1 MKTKDYTFTENEI
14 MALRDT
20 TELAYF
26 TNKGKE
32 ELPLSPIIL
41 ERNKSFEALYRQFKD
56 DYRRI

>member
-1 MKTKDYTFTENEI
+1 
-14 MALRDT
+14 MALRDA

-32 ELPLSPIIL
+32 DLPLSPIIL